1 MQAFLNV
8 LEQCPKLE
16 VDIPLVKSYLAQFAA
31 RAIIS
36 ELVSISELAQPLESG
51 THFPLF
57 LLCLQQ
63 LAKLQDREWLTE
75 LFQQSKVNMQKMLP
89 EIDQNKDRMLEIL
102 EGKGLSFLFP
112 LLKLEKELLK
122 QIKLDPSP
130 QTIYKWIKDNI
141 SPKLHV
147 DKGFVNILMTS
158 FLQYISSEVSPPSDE
173 TDSSSAPSKEQLEQE
188 KQLLLSFKPV
198 MQKFL
203 HDHVDLQVSALYALQ
218 VHCYNSSFPKGML
231 LRFFVHFYDM
241 EIIEEEA
248 FLAWKEDITQE
259 FPGKG
264 KALFQ
269 VNQWLTW
276 LETAE
281 EEESEEEAD

>member
-1 MQAFLNV
+1 MLLLDSNKIFL
-8 LEQCPKLE
+8 C
-16 VDIPLVKSYLAQFAA
+16 
-31 RAIIS
+31 
-36 ELVSISELAQPLESG
+36 
-51 THFPLF
+51 
-57 LLCLQQ
+57 
-63 LAKLQDREWLTE
+63 
-75 LFQQSKVNMQKMLP
+75 
-89 EIDQNKDRMLEIL
+89 
-102 EGKGLSFLFP
+102 
-112 LLKLEKELLK
+112 
-122 QIKLDPSP
+122 
-130 QTIYKWIKDNI
+130 
-141 SPKLHV
+141 
-147 DKGFVNILMTS
+147 S
-158 FLQYISSEVSPPSDE
+158 FLQYISSEVNPPSDE

-218 VHCYNSSFPKGML
+218 VHCYNSNFPKGEREDDGWVGAAPSSSALDHGIACCLVGML

-269 VNQWLTW
+269 VKL
-276 LETAE
+276 
-281 EEESEEEAD
+281 